1 MRGLR
6 KRIIALAAVAAMVM
20 TSFVGCGSVDNSE
33 IVAKVGDSKITA
45 GMANFYARYQQPS
58 FEEYYVSYQDYQQQQ
73 IYGSV
78 MYETEMDWS
87 VEQEE
92 GVTLEDT
99 YKDDVMTSLQN
110 LYIMEDHMKDYDV
123 ELTKDELKAIE
134 KAAKAFI
141 KANSDDAKEKISA
154 DKETVVEFLKLMTI
168 SVKVENAIRA
178 GVDTHIA
185 DEDVNQKR
193 IRYVS
198 FPTTTTDENSQT
210 VEMSKDEIK
219 AVKKE
224 AKAFLAD
231 AQANGSL
238 EAYATEK
245 EATSNTATYGKDYA
259 EDEAATLPTE
269 VFDAAEKLE
278 ENGFAEVIKTDSA
291 FYVVQLES
299 ALDEDATAAK
309 LESILEERKS
319 EAVTDTIEKWR
330 EDTKIKVYDKVWD
343 KISMHDIQV
352 TEKKEEAEE
361 STDGTTE
368 TLEDVT
374 TDDVVE
380 DATTEDTTTED
391 TTTEDTTTEE

>member
-1 MRGLR
+1 MKGLR
-6 KRIIALAAVAAMVM
+6 KRIIALAAVAALAM
-20 TSFVGCGSVDNSE
+20 TTFVGCGSVDNKE
-33 IVAKVGDSKITA
+33 IVATVGDSQITA

-58 FEEYYVSYQDYQQQQ
+58 FEEYYVSYQDYYQQQM
-73 IYGSV
+73 YGSV
-78 MYETEMDWS
+78 VQETVMDWS

-123 ELTKDELKAIE
+123 ELTKDELSAIE
-134 KAAKAFI
+134 KAAKAFL
-141 KANSDDAKEKISA
+141 KANPADAKEKISA
-154 DKETVVEFLKLMTI
+154 EKETVVEFLKLMTI
-168 SVKVENAIRA
+168 SVKVEEAIKA
-178 GVDTHIA
+178 TVDTNVA
-185 DEDVNQKR
+185 DEDAAQKR

-198 FPTTTTDENSQT
+198 FATTKTDENSQT
-210 VEMSKDEIK
+210 VEMTKKEIK
-219 AVKKE
+219 AVKKD

-231 AQANGSL
+231 AKANGSL

-259 EDEAATLPTE
+259 DDQTATLPKE

-278 ENGFAEVIKTDSA
+278 ENGFAKLIETDSA

-299 ALDEDATAAK
+299 KFDEEATTAEK
-309 LESILEERKS
+309 ESIVEERKS
-319 EAVTDTIEKWR
+319 ETVTETIEKWR
-330 EDTKIKVYDKVWD
+330 KDAKIKVNDKVWD

-361 STDGTTE
+361 SADGTTE
-368 TLEDVT
+368 TLENVT
-374 TDDVVE
+374 TDDVAGDVTVE
-380 DATTEDTTTED
+380 E
-391 TTTEDTTTEE
+391 

>member
-1 MRGLR
+1 MKGLR
-6 KRIIALAAVAAMVM
+6 KKIIALAAVAAMVM

-178 GVDTHIA
+178 GVDTHVA
-185 DEDVNQKR
+185 DEDATQKR

-380 DATTEDTTTED
+380 DATTEDTTV
-391 TTTEDTTTEE
+391 EE